1 MIAKDLDDVLYKG
14 KIDLETTLPAFL
26 TPQKVIEIDKEL
38 DELLLKAGTKTLVEL
53 VREGVE
59 LSFTNPI
66 VMEKMNSIDIDDEK

>member
-14 KIDLETTLPAFL
+14 KIDLETILPAFL